1 MFLRCLSTIAILG
14 LLVSQV
20 LAGNLRVCADPDNL
34 PMSNSKAEGYENHI
48 VAMLGKA
55 LGEKIHYVWWND
67 RRMSAL
73 EALQKN
79 RCDLVPGTLFKSPGV
94 LTTRPYLR
102 SIYAFVSPASTPVTG
117 FDDARL
123 KTLKIGVQS
132 IGDEAVTP
140 PVSAL
145 LHRDLASN
153 IKAYT
158 LHGNYSDPN
167 SAGEIVKAV
176 AAHDIDAAVLWG
188 PQAGYFAA
196 RQQVPLVLTPAISN
210 PADPPMSYT
219 ISMAV
224 RDDDPDLLQAINDV
238 LRQRQSEIQ
247 HILNIYHVPMLPAEI
262 SEASP

>member
-1 MFLRCLSTIAILG
+1 
-14 LLVSQV
+14 VS
-20 LAGNLRVCADPDNL
+20 RAD
-34 PMSNSKAEGYENHI
+34 
-48 VAMLGKA
+48 
-55 LGEKIHYVWWND
+55 
-67 RRMSAL
+67 
-73 EALQKN
+73 
-79 RCDLVPGTLFKSPGV
+79 GTPFN
-94 LTTRPYLR
+94 
-102 SIYAFVSPASTPVTG
+102 G

-132 IGDEAVTP
+132 IGDDAVTP

-145 LHRDLASN
+145 LRRDLASN

-167 SAGEIVKAV
+167 SAGEIVRAV

-196 RQQVPLVLTPAISN
+196 RQKVPLVLTPVSSN

-238 LRQRQSEIQ
+238 LRQRQLEIK
-247 HILNIYHVPMLPAEI
+247 HILNIYHVPMLALDI
-262 SEASP
+262 SEAGP